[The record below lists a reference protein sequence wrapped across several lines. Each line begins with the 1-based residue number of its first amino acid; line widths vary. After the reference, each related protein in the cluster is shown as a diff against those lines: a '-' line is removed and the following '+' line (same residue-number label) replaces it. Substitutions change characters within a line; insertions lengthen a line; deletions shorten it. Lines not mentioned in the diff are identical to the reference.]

1 MSNKEIA
8 KVGKSIFNILYTNN
22 WIGLKGFVFL
32 VAEFSADTKDYV
44 KVSSCK
50 KCPPPDYEA
59 VPGLGYYKLY
69 GKNQKRS
76 WIEAEALCEFEG
88 GHLVVIDSEHELQY
102 VRNIAIKYYKE
113 NDYIHMGL
121 HDQYT
126 EGRYVTIHSKL
137 QNGQ

>member
-1 MSNKEIA
+1 M
-8 KVGKSIFNILYTNN
+8 
-22 WIGLKGFVFL
+22 

-69 GKNQKRS
+69 GKNEMRS

-88 GHLVVIDSEHELQY
+88 GHLVVIDSELEFQY
-102 VRNIAIKYYKE
+102 VRNIAM
-113 NDYIHMGL
+113 NRSVHTHVGL
-121 HDQYT
+121 HDQLK
-126 EGRYVTIHSKL
+126 EGQFVTVLSK
-137 QNGQ
+137 